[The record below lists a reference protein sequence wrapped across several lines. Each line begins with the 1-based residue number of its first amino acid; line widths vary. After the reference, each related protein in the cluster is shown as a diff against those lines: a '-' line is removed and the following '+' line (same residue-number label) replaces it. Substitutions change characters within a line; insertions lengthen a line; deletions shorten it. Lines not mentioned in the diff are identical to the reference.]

1 VSGRGWSSQGL
12 KAVGDDDTLWTV
24 ADAARL
30 LGTAEKRMSAEKV
43 RHLIDWFDLEPVGK
57 RRTTPYGT
65 SGRYARVYNS
75 IDLIK
80 AHDRLSRGDAE
91 RR

>member
-1 VSGRGWSSQGL
+1 MSGRGWSSQGL
-12 KAVGDDDTLWTV
+12 KVVGDDETLWTV
-24 ADAARL
+24 EQASQL
-30 LGTAEKRMSAEKV
+30 LGAADRKLPLEKV
-43 RHLIDWFDLEPVGK
+43 RHLINLFGLDPVGK

-80 AHDRLSRGDAE
+80 AYDTLSRRE
-91 RR
+91 IKHS

>member
-1 VSGRGWSSQGL
+1 MSGRGWSSQGL
-12 KAVGDDDTLWTV
+12 RVVADDEALWTV
-24 ADAARL
+24 DDASNL
-30 LGTAEKRMSAEKV
+30 LGAAEKKLSPEKV
-43 RHLIDWFDLEPVGK
+43 RQLIILFGLEPTGK

-80 AHDRLSRGDAE
+80 AYDTLSRRETGQN
-91 RR
+91 